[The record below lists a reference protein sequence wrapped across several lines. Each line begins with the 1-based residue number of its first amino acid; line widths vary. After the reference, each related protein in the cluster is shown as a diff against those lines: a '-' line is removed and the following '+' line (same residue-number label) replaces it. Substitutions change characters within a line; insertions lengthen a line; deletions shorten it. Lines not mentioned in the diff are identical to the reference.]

1 MHETSMGADKASSSQ
16 SSLFRCLEETA
27 SLEVAD
33 SGECVMLREKFIKGV
48 FSLVVAG
55 QFKRGKSSLINAMLG
70 KNILPVGVVPLTS
83 IVTVLRYGSVPA
95 AAVHFQSGEIR
106 TIPMDVIAGYV
117 TEKENPNN
125 VKSVKAVFIDYP
137 SDWLREGTQIVDTPG
152 IDSVYQH
159 NTDVARAYLPRADA
173 ILFVAS
179 LDQPLSRG
187 ELDFLAEL
195 RRYTEKVFVLLNK
208 SDYLNTSELQE
219 AVAFSSRTLRE
230 ATGSEVSV
238 FPLSA
243 RLALEAKI
251 SGRMEG
257 LEHSG
262 LPALEAALHGF
273 LSRDKAQ
280 VWRRSIRQ
288 GLLAILSKAHLTVRL
303 ESRALS
309 APLEQTEEILRY
321 IEQKRDEIS
330 GQWAD
335 YEVLLANDVDR
346 LFSGGVRPELE
357 KFKEALKRDVSQK
370 IGEWY
375 GALHRESPKRLEQEL
390 ESRIVSRI
398 QSVCDEWRASQDR
411 AWNGQFETL
420 CSKYWARIQAT
431 IDDLQRHAAERLSIP
446 YQAVNRELLW
456 QAESDFYYKF
466 WDEPPSLLII
476 TAALEHGLPRFIGG
490 PLIVRRLRQRA
501 EELVETQA
509 GRMRH
514 DFDERLR
521 KNLEQFRSLI
531 QSRVESV
538 LGEIEAA
545 LRKGMVINRESRPAV
560 DKRKAVLTELDNRIG
575 RLQSQLGT
583 EAGSAPE
590 TKRAVADAS

>member
-1 MHETSMGADKASSSQ
+1 GADKTSSSQ
-16 SSLFRCLEETA
+16 SALFRCLEETA
-27 SLEVAD
+27 LLEVAD
-33 SGECVMLREKFIKGV
+33 SGECAMLREKFVKGV

-55 QFKRGKSSLINAMLG
+55 QFKRGKSSLINAMMG

-83 IVTVLRYGSVPA
+83 IVTVLRYGGVPA

-125 VKSVKAVFIDYP
+125 VKSVKAVLIDYP

-208 SDYLNTSELQE
+208 SDYLNTPELQE
-219 AVAFSSRTLRE
+219 AVAFSSRTLHE
-230 ATGSEVSV
+230 ATSSGVSV
-238 FPLSA
+238 FPVSA
-243 RLALEAKI
+243 RLALEAKV
-251 SGRMEG
+251 SGRVEDF
-257 LEHSG
+257 ERSG

-273 LSRDKAQ
+273 LSREKAQ
-280 VWRRSIRQ
+280 VWSNSIRQ
-288 GLLAILSKAHLTVRL
+288 SLLSILSKAHLTVRL
-303 ESRALS
+303 EFRALS

-321 IEQKRDEIS
+321 IEQKRDEIF
-330 GQWAD
+330 GQRAD
-335 YEVLLANDVDR
+335 YDVLLANDVDR

-357 KFKEALKRDVSQK
+357 RFKEALKRELSQK

-375 GALHRESPKRLEQEL
+375 GALRHDSPKRLEREL

-398 QSVCDEWRASQDR
+398 QSACDEWRTSQDSE
-411 AWNGQFETL
+411 WNAQFETL
-420 CSKYWARIQAT
+420 CSKYWVRIQAT

-446 YQAVNRELLW
+446 YKAVNRELLW

-476 TAALEHGLPRFIGG
+476 TAALVHGLPRFIGG

-501 EELVETQA
+501 GELVETQT
-509 GRMRH
+509 GRIRH
-514 DFDERLR
+514 DFDERLQ

-531 QSRVESV
+531 QSRVESA
-538 LGEIEAA
+538 LGEIEIA
-545 LRKGMVINRESRPAV
+545 LRKGMVMNRESRSAV
-560 DKRKAVLTELDNRIG
+560 DKRKAVLTELDNRIT
-575 RLQSQLGT
+575 RLQSEVRAATDSVSG
-583 EAGSAPE
+583 A
-590 TKRAVADAS
+590 KRAVAEASQ